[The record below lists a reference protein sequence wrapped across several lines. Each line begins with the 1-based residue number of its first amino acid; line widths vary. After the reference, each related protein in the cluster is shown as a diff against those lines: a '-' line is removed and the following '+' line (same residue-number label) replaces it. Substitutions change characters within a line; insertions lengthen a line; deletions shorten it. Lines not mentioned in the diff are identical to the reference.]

1 MIKKTYF
8 NSFVV
13 FTLLSASAL
22 IFTGCSD
29 PSASASQQDLPAV
42 QVIKVASAGS
52 SGLMASGKVAPFQ
65 SVQVVSKI
73 AGKIAEVKVDE
84 GSKVTKG
91 QTVIQLESDDY
102 VQQVQQAR
110 AGISGAEARLADLK
124 AGSRSQQIAQLQ
136 SGVDQ
141 AKASLDTAQKTYDRM
156 KSLFDSGAISQADL
170 DKVALDLE
178 RAKAGYDQA
187 KAQLDLAQEGA
198 TPASIQALAA
208 EVERSRTSLNIA
220 ETALANTAIKAPID
234 GEVVSRAVD
243 PGEMAQ
249 PGVALMTVVSMNK
262 VKVEASVPQEQIN
275 QVKKGSHVSVKVDGL
290 PDKTFQGTVDF
301 ISPVS
306 DQNSSTFPVKVI
318 VDNPDGLLKAGMVA
332 QVYFT
337 DKPEEQRIEL
347 PASAL
352 LTKDG
357 KTYIF
362 KVDAGVVHQAEVSTE
377 PKNADWVYVKSG
389 VQNGEQ
395 IVLNPGDQLTDG
407 SSVRVQ

>member
-42 QVIKVASAGS
+42 QVIKVASTGS
-52 SGLMASGKVAPFQ
+52 TGLMASGKVAPYQ

-91 QTVIQLESDDY
+91 QTLIQLESDDY
-102 VQQVQQAR
+102 VQQVRQAR

-124 AGSRSQQIAQLQ
+124 AGTRSQQIAQLQ

-178 RAKAGYDQA
+178 RAKSGYDQA

-208 EVERSRTSLNIA
+208 EVERSRTSLTMA

-234 GEVVSRAVD
+234 GEVVNRTVD

-275 QVKKGSHVSVKVDGL
+275 QVKKGSQVSVKVDGM

-306 DQNSSTFPVKVI
+306 DQNSSTFPVKVV

-337 DKPEEQRIEL
+337 DKPDEQRIEL

-352 LTKDG
+352 LAKDG
-357 KTYIF
+357 KTYVF

-407 SSVRVQ
+407 SSVRVE